1 MGIRI
6 GCFLVG
12 KQVPV
17 WSWKVLFAQRE
28 LAVKSWPE
36 VQDDPME
43 VNENA
48 SEQTAST
55 SQG

>member
-1 MGIRI
+1 MGIRV
-6 GCFLVG
+6 GWLLVG

-28 LAVKSWPE
+28 LAMKSRPE

-43 VNENA
+43 MEF
-48 SEQTAST
+48 
-55 SQG
+55 